1 MLKNLDNAWFFDD
14 DIDCVNVKSDIT
26 FFSDNKS
33 LVNIYLDNVSLDDY
47 YFDNDDPETITYHQE
62 LQLGVTDISNARH
75 VKKKSKELISAAW
88 HLTR

>member
-14 DIDCVNVKSDIT
+14 DIDCVNFESDIT

-33 LVNIYLDNVSLDDY
+33 LVNVYLDNVSLDDY
-47 YFDNDDPETITYHQE
+47 YFDNDDPETITHHQE
-62 LQLGVTDISNARH
+62 LQLGVKDISNARH